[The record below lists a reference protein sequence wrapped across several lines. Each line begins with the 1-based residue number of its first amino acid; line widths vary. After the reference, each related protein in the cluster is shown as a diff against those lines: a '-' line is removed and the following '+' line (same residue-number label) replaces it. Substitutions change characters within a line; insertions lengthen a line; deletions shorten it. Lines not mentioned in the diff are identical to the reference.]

1 VKRGSDAVTLAQLL
15 FVLALA
21 AVLIAVAGFGF
32 VMISS
37 AARSGGGSFLDIG
50 LIRRLQR
57 PPEERAEFNRWAF
70 YAHRFTGFAV
80 FAFLCLHIVDV
91 SLYAFAPEAY
101 DEVHALYG
109 WTPMR
114 LFECGLLFA
123 ILFHTFNGLRILAI
137 DVADLGSRVSRGLL
151 VGAVVLTALLGLGGS
166 AIIMAPVLT

>member
-1 VKRGSDAVTLAQLL
+1 MTPAQAL
-15 FVLALA
+15 FVAALVGVLV
-21 AVLIAVAGFGF
+21 AVLGFGF

-37 AARSGGGSFLDIG
+37 AARSGGGPYLNAR
-50 LIRRLQR
+50 LLRRLQR
-57 PPEERAEFNRWAF
+57 SPEERAEFNRWAF

-91 SLYAFAPEAY
+91 SLYTFNPGAF
-101 DEVHALYG
+101 DEVHVLYG

-137 DVADLGSRVSRGLL
+137 DVADLGSRASHGLL
-151 VGAVVLTALLGLGGS
+151 AGAVVLTVLLGLVGS
-166 AIIMAPVLT
+166 AVIMAPAFG

>member
-1 VKRGSDAVTLAQLL
+1 VTLAQAL
-15 FVLALA
+15 FVVALIG
-21 AVLIAVAGFGF
+21 VLIAVVGFGF
-32 VMISS
+32 VMIHS
-37 AARSGGGSFLDIG
+37 AARSGGGGSYLDAR
-50 LIRRLQR
+50 LLRRLQR
-57 PPEERAEFNRWAF
+57 SPEERAEFNRWAF

-91 SLYAFAPEAY
+91 SLYAFSPEAF

-137 DVADLGSRVSRGLL
+137 DVADLGSRASRRLFAGTL
-151 VGAVVLTALLGLGGS
+151 VLTALLGLSGS
-166 AIIMAPVLT
+166 AIIMAPVLA